1 MPVEM
6 LRRPPGVWRASFSL
20 VLCRESVSKSQTL
33 GKPLCKLPMPP
44 GTGISGK
51 ADRGQGR
58 PSSPDTVL
66 AGIAQ
71 GVSGAWAVKIV

>member
-33 GKPLCKLPMPP
+33 ENLFANFPSHQAPASPAKPTEAKAGQAAPTLFSP
-44 GTGISGK
+44 G
-51 ADRGQGR
+51 
-58 PSSPDTVL
+58 
-66 AGIAQ
+66 
-71 GVSGAWAVKIV
+71 